1 MINISI
7 NLSKI
12 PKDKI
17 IDGKKGKYVNI
28 TVQELQQPDQ
38 YGNTH
43 YVAMS
48 QTKEERA
55 AKVEKV
61 YLGNGKEYNFNKPQQ
76 SAPPYV
82 PPANPDPLSDLP
94 F

>member
-17 IDGKKGKYVNI
+17 IDGKKGKYLNI
-28 TVQELQQPDQ
+28 TVSELRTPDQ

-43 YVAMS
+43 SVYVS
-48 QTKEERA
+48 QSKEERA
-55 AKVEKV
+55 TNKV
-61 YLGNGKEYNFNKPQQ
+61 YLGSGKAVVFNSQVQ
-76 SAPPYV
+76 NNI
-82 PPANPDPLSDLP
+82 PASPESVDDLP